1 MIVKIDAEE
10 LPEELVRQLQDF
22 ANGELKQ
29 KVNEAIKETAKAG
42 AKMLKQSSDY
52 NDRTGEYRKGWNVK
66 LRKGKYSSVTMTE
79 QYSVNNRKHQITHLL
94 EKGHASRNG
103 GRVKPYEHF
112 APTEE
117 ALETLVI
124 EKINKKIGG

>member
-66 LRKGKYSSVTMTE
+66 LRKGKYSSATMTE

-94 EKGHASRNG
+94 EKGNASRNG
-103 GRVKPYEHF
+103 GRGKQYEQC
-112 APTEE
+112 EM
-117 ALETLVI
+117 
-124 EKINKKIGG
+124 